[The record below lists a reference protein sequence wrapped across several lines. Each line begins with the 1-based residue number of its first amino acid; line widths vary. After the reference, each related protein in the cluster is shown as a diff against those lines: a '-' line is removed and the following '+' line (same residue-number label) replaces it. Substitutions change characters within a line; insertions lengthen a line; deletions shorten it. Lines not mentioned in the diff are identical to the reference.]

1 MGARGAKLVALSGKV
16 MGPSADKDS
25 LEEMGTVT
33 GKPHFLPQLSASI
46 YQAVITL

>member
-1 MGARGAKLVALSGKV
+1 MGVRDAKLVALSGEV

-25 LEEMGTVT
+25 LEEMGTVI
-33 GKPHFLPQLSASI
+33 GKPTSQLSASV